1 MTPRPHNLPLN
12 CVMNVKA
19 RTNLDFRP
27 GGVVEGHVVKL
38 NVPFDP
44 VQLVPSLR
52 ETIDLGLLRA
62 TGLRR

>member
-1 MTPRPHNLPLN
+1 
-12 CVMNVKA
+12 MNVKA